1 MGFFDWL
8 GFGMTGMFSGTPNEQ
23 FRPTSNRN
31 PYKTPANNKSVA
43 SENDFY
49 LALATAR
56 SGQKN
61 KMRERNSRQNRAS
74 LAEWQAAYAQPKA
87 KKKAAPRRNYASAP
101 LSYTPPNINVDR
113 NAFRRSAAEA
123 VAFQLN
129 GQINALRRQANE
141 ARREWAGADTDL
153 RNRQSQADSDLAY
166 LGGALNESLSKL
178 QKQSLSKYAQSRAA
192 TDKNFANLEG
202 DLTAQNAA
210 ADAAVANESARL
222 GLSNGQ
228 PVELETRRNQ
238 DQDFLMGLAKNNRA
252 QAAALLQNQ
261 ETSYNALANEMR
273 AGEQANFANKRAGV
287 KQVYAEK
294 IGQLRL
300 ENNRTLRMIAG
311 QQSDIEATRNYQ
323 IQQRMDQM
331 AAEAQAAAERRAQQ
345 DFQNQMAVNNFNL
358 DNSKFAYDQEYDAAQ
373 LALSKGRLQLDAEKA
388 KQAALRQAAQSRGEV
403 TGLPAAQSYVNNQVN
418 MGQISQQAGYDVL
431 RYLSAF
437 DRGDAFAG
445 DTLNAN
451 ANKDSNKSAIQDWI
465 RTQLEAE
472 NRLQGGDR
480 LAAMSAISGG
490 LDAYWGGY

>member
-1 MGFFDWL
+1 MGFFDPIGDIWNSINP
-8 GFGMTGMFSGTPNEQ
+8 FGNGRVTAGTPTVNGVPM
-23 FRPTSNRN
+23 RPGQSMK
-31 PYKTPANNKSVA
+31 PVA
-43 SENDFY
+43 SERDFY

-56 SGQKN
+56 SARKN
-61 KMRERNSRQNRAS
+61 KERAAKPKRTNKAS
-74 LAEWQAAYAQPKA
+74 LAEW
-87 KKKAAPRRNYASAP
+87 KKAYGIVDPPKPKSRNYASAP
-101 LSYTPPNINVDR
+101 LSYTPPRINIDR
-113 NAFRRSAAEA
+113 NSFRRSAAEA

-141 ARREWAGADTDL
+141 ARREWATADTDL
-153 RNRQSQADSDLAY
+153 RRRQSQADSDLAY
-166 LGGALNESLSKL
+166 LGGALNDRLKSL
-178 QKQSLSKYAQSRAA
+178 QGQTVAKYGEARKA
-192 TDKNFANLEG
+192 TDKNFASLEG

-228 PVELETRRNQ
+228 PVELEARRNQ

-331 AAEAQAAAERRAQQ
+331 AAAAQEAAERRAQQ

-358 DNSKFAYDQEYDAAQ
+358 SNAKFAYDQEYDAAQ
-373 LALSKGRLQLDAEKA
+373 LSLQKGRLQLDAEKA
-388 KQAALRQAAQSRGEV
+388 KQAALKQAAQSRGEV

-418 MGQISQQAGYDVL
+418 MGELSQQAGYDVL

-437 DRGDAFAG
+437 DRGDAFAT
-445 DTLNAN
+445 DTLN